1 MVKVIPF
8 LVLFFLLFVNGC
20 STGISDK
27 NISFVSPSG
36 VSMLI
41 ADGESRL
48 FGPELE
54 TVLVDCRETW
64 KFNKAHIPKAT
75 NIPFGH
81 MDYQLYKLDD
91 AGIII
96 IAGDT
101 YSDPVSIAM
110 SKTLME
116 MGFKNIKTLRGGLK
130 GWEDAGEPVITK
142 E

>member
-1 MVKVIPF
+1 MVKVIPG
-8 LVLFFLLFVNGC
+8 LVLFFLFFALGC

-27 NISFVSPSG
+27 NLSFVSPSD
-36 VSMLI
+36 VSMLM
-41 ADGESRL
+41 ADGESQL

-75 NIPFGH
+75 SIPFGH
-81 MDYQLYKLDD
+81 MNYLLYKLDD
-91 AGIII
+91 AGIVI

-101 YSDPVSIAM
+101 YNDPVSIAM

-116 MGFKNIKTLRGGLK
+116 MGFENIKTLRGGLK